1 MNNEFVEL
9 VKKSMFNKH
18 LYDGLE
24 SASIRLKGNIFH
36 GHILRFK
43 GGDSYLFISN
53 TENARFFHSSYFV
66 FGSYAFRDRCL
77 WIDESDLITVCG
89 GMLI

>member
-1 MNNEFVEL
+1 MNDEFVEL

-43 GGDSYLFISN
+43 GGDNYLFISN
-53 TENARFFHSSYFV
+53 TENARFFIVVILYLVVMFLETNA
-66 FGSYAFRDRCL
+66 FG
-77 WIDESDLITVCG
+77 
-89 GMLI
+89 

>member
-1 MNNEFVEL
+1 MNEEFVEL
-9 VKKSMFNKH
+9 VKKSMVNPH

-24 SASIRLKGNIFH
+24 SASIRLNGNIFH

-43 GGDSYLFISN
+43 GGDNYLFISN
-53 TENARFFHSSYFV
+53 TENDRLFHSSYFV
-66 FGSYAFRDRCL
+66 FGSSVFRDRCL
-77 WIDESDLITVCG
+77 WVDESDLTYVGG